1 MKVTT
6 ATIKKLYKLAILE
19 YQGGGQG
26 VEAPEYL
33 KAAVKKDVHTAAKA
47 PGQWVG
53 ACGAL
58 EIYCESGIMN
68 ASDILDTEYGAV
80 YFTDMWS
87 NMDAWVNLALQGM
100 GSDKRV
106 HHEPHNGAVV
116 GVYWHE

>member
-19 YQGGGQG
+19 YQGGGCG
-26 VEAPEYL
+26 VKAPDYL
-33 KAAVKKDVHTAAKA
+33 EAAVKKDVHTTVKA

-53 ACGAL
+53 TGGVL

-80 YFTDMWS
+80 YFSDMWT

-100 GSDKRV
+100 GSDRRV
-106 HHEPHNGAVV
+106 YHEPCNGAVV
-116 GVYWHE
+116 GVFWH